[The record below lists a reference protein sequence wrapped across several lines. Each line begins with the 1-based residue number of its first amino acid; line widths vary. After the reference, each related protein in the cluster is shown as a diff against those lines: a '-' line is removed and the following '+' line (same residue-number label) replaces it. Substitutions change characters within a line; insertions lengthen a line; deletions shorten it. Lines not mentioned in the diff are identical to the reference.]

1 MAVRI
6 GRAIGNERAAIV
18 ALQAEEKDKARFCI
32 ENDPLGTA
40 LIEMCREKPFTGSAA
55 DLHDTL
61 IWGDN
66 SVGRWTAKRIGKRL
80 SALWPHLE
88 KILVASK
95 ETDRKG
101 FTIYK
106 FAEFAEFQEVFPQN
120 SPCKNSYAKFC
131 EKTLL
136 NSANSALQNNNTCG
150 MDASL

>member
-1 MAVRI
+1 MGCITPHWVTLVTQRVDSPLTLHA
-6 GRAIGNERAAIV
+6 RAR
-18 ALQAEEKDKARFCI
+18 
-32 ENDPLGTA
+32 
-40 LIEMCREKPFTGSAA
+40 REKKVKLRHCVT
-55 DLHDTL
+55 
-61 IWGDN
+61 
-66 SVGRWTAKRIGKRL
+66 SVTRYLCEI
-80 SALWPHLE
+80 E
-88 KILVASK
+88 KFS
-95 ETDRKG
+95 TSRKS